1 MDASV
6 PPELQAALDRLA
18 QGKSR
23 RELTQRAEM
32 ISQLFRAGAGSREAI
47 RTADDALAY
56 AFTRLPATYA
66 AVAAALDALGDA
78 CPDFAPRSLVDAGAG
93 PGTAT
98 WAAATQ
104 FGSLGNIRLIDD
116 NRHLR
121 ALSLRLLD
129 ASTAEA
135 LRGARYD
142 AGDLVA
148 FVRGGPPADL
158 VIASYAV
165 GELAPDAL
173 ALAAD
178 ALWSAT
184 ADVLLIVEPG
194 TPAGFARIRALRAH
208 LIAHGAHALA
218 PCPHDLACPIV
229 DPDWCHFAQRLPRSR
244 DHRLVKGAELA
255 FEDEKFS
262 YVALARDRRPVAGAR
277 VLAHPRVSKV
287 AVSAKLCTADGIVT
301 ATAAR
306 RDRARYAAQKRWR
319 WGDQV
324 ASPDAEP

>member
-18 QGKSR
+18 QGKPR
-23 RELTQRAEM
+23 RELIARAET

-47 RTADDALAY
+47 RNADDALAY
-56 AFTRLPATYA
+56 AFTRMPATYA
-66 AVAAALDALGDA
+66 AMAAALDALGDA
-78 CPDFAPRSLVDAGAG
+78 CPDFAPRSLIDAGAG

-98 WAAATQ
+98 FAADARL
-104 FGSLGNIRLIDD
+104 GSLTNVRLIDD

-121 ALSLRLLD
+121 ALALGLLG
-129 ASTAEA
+129 ASTAAA
-135 LRGARYD
+135 LRDARYD
-142 AGDLVA
+142 AGELIA
-148 FVRGGPPADL
+148 LARGSAPADL
-158 VIASYAV
+158 VIASYVV

-173 ALAAD
+173 THAAD

-208 LIAHGAHALA
+208 LVAQGAHALA
-218 PCPHDLACPIV
+218 PCPHDHACPIV

-244 DHRLVKGAELA
+244 DHRLVKGAALA

-262 YVALARDRRPVAGAR
+262 YVALARDRHPAAGAR
-277 VLAHPRVSKV
+277 VLAHPRVGKAAV
-287 AVSAKLCTADGIVT
+287 AAKLCTTEGIVT
-301 ATAAR
+301 ATAGR
-306 RDRARYAAQKRWR
+306 REAQRYRAQKRWR
-319 WGDQV
+319 WGERV
-324 ASPDAEP
+324 PWPEAES